1 VEDES
6 GTGLLSLSSQVLT
19 VNDVMVKNTG
29 DTMSGT
35 LTINNDGNTALSI
48 LGATSSEGSA
58 VDIDGHLSATTKS
71 FNIPHPLYEDKR
83 LVYGCLEGPEYG
95 MYARG
100 TGVIGDGEE
109 KRMIGIELPDY
120 WFKMVGKDYTISLTP
135 HGNYN
140 VWIGKK
146 TEDGFYVM
154 TNTKGTARFDWN
166 VIGGRLDAKLEVE
179 PNA

>member
-1 VEDES
+1 
-6 GTGLLSLSSQVLT
+6 
-19 VNDVMVKNTG
+19 MVKNDG
-29 DTMSGT
+29 DTMTGT
-35 LTINNDGNTALSI
+35 LTLSGTSGSSGTTALSVT
-48 LGATSSEGSA
+48 GGNSA
-58 VDIDGHLSATTKS
+58 ASNPAVEITGHLSATTKS

-109 KRMIGIELPDY
+109 KRRIGIELPDY

-154 TNTKGTARFDWN
+154 TNTKATVTFDWTA
-166 VIGGRLDAKLEVE
+166 IGGRLDAKLEVE
-179 PNA
+179 PNAR